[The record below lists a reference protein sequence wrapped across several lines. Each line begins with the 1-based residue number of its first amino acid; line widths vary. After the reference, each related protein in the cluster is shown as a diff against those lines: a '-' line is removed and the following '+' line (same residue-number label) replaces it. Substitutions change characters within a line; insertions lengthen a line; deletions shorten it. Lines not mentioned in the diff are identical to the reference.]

1 MSNKSLAI
9 LGIVAAVMVILA
21 VVLSGLSDGPRKGS
35 TGPAYLIQ
43 GLEPAGIGRIVIGSG
58 DKVVTLRRRGN
69 AFTVAEKSDYLADIK
84 QVNDLIQKCADI
96 KTTGSAHTTN
106 PANHADLEV
115 TEDKGRSVVK
125 FFTPDPNSRL
135 ITGLVVGKNIEPG
148 QGAYV
153 RMLPDDDVYVTTES
167 PWIKDQAT
175 DYIDQE
181 LISVKPEDINSV
193 TVGPGGEAYTLK
205 AGNGDA
211 VSLEN
216 LPAGKKLKNTDA
228 RSVLTALTSL
238 RFDDVS
244 RSIGGLAF
252 NEQYA
257 CRLNDLTIY
266 TLSIAQKDDK
276 TYIVCKAEY
285 TGEEP
290 KKEGKVESEE
300 ELKKK
305 EAKLL
310 AMEQAET
317 FAAKHKGWIYEI
329 PDWKAKN
336 LTKKL
341 SDLLEDLEKPKD
353 PNAPEPASPKSES
366 PTEPKAAQPAE
377 PKPVERAASKAVEPE
392 PTDPNSTPA
401 TPPNPVAPEP
411 AAPKPAAP
419 DGAKADD
426 PNAPDEPR
434 P

>member
-96 KTTGSAHTTN
+96 KSTGSAHTSN

-153 RMLPDDDVYVTTES
+153 RMLPDDEVYLTTES

-181 LISVKPEDINSV
+181 LVSVKPEDINSV
-193 TVGPGGEAYTLK
+193 TVDPAAESYTLK
-205 AGNGDA
+205 AGSGDA
-211 VSLEN
+211 VSLES

-238 RFDDVS
+238 RFDDVA

-252 NEQYA
+252 NEQYV
-257 CRLNDLTIY
+257 CRLNDLTVY

-276 TYIVCKAEY
+276 TYVVCKADF
-285 TGEEP
+285 TGERPREV
-290 KKEGKVESEE
+290 KENESEE

-305 EAKLL
+305 EALLL
-310 AMEQAET
+310 AFDNAAEFT
-317 FAAKHKGWIYEI
+317 AMHKEWIYEI

-353 PNAPEPASPKSES
+353 PNAPETAEQKPES
-366 PTEPKAAQPAE
+366 PTEPKTVQPTE
-377 PKPVERAASKAVEPE
+377 LKPVEPAAPKAVEPE
-392 PTDPNSTPA
+392 PTDPNNPPA
-401 TPPNPVAPEP
+401 APSNPVAPEP

-426 PNAPDEPR
+426 PNAPNKPR